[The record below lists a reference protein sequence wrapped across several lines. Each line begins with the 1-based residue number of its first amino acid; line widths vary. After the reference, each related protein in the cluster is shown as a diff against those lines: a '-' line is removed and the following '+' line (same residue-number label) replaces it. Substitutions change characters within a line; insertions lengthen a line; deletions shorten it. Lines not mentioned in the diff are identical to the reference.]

1 MHERCSGCGL
11 KYERAPGYFLGSAY
25 INYGWTGLLLL
36 GLYVGLHFGAGFSNS
51 QLAFPLSAI
60 FVLVPCFTFRHA
72 RSLWMAIDCV
82 LDPTGFE
89 EEP

>member
-36 GLYVGLHFGAGFSNS
+36 GLYVGLHFGAGVSNS